1 MCNFA
6 RRHIGLT
13 ASLAAVVAL
22 LSFFLMRSLV
32 VEAKLNAESRWYA
45 DHALV
50 AVASNWDKQ
59 ALLDRGSEELLQ
71 AAHLQIDI
79 DTQFLRWSMLGRMVR
94 YHGVKGKAAVA
105 FSLQT
110 GTLITA
116 VYFGSAEFAR
126 GTASITIGLVRRADK
141 WQVASFQVTPIF
153 ERRPFTLPDS
163 RVRRS

>member
-6 RRHIGLT
+6 RQHIGLA
-13 ASLAAVVAL
+13 ASLAAVVTL
-22 LSFFLMRSLV
+22 LCFFLLRSLV
-32 VEAKLNAESRWYA
+32 EEAKLNAESRRYA
-45 DHALV
+45 DDAMV

-71 AAHLQIDI
+71 AAHFQIDI
-79 DTQFLRWSMLGRMVR
+79 DSQFLRWSMLGRMVC
-94 YHGVKGKAAVA
+94 YHGVKGKAAVV

-110 GTLITA
+110 GTVITA
-116 VYFGSAEFAR
+116 TYFGSAEFAR
-126 GTASITIGLVRRADK
+126 GTASITVGLVRRAHK

-153 ERRPFTLPDS
+153 ERRPFSPPDS